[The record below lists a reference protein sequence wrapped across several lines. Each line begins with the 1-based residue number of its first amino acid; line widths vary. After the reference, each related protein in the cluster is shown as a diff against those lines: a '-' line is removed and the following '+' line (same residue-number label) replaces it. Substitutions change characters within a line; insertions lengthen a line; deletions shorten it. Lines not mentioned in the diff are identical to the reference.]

1 MKQGLISHEQFNQM
15 DDQTALSLIFMSGL
29 STSPTITSVSGQGL
43 GMAIVKEKIEI
54 IGGHLEL
61 KSQLNIG
68 TTITITMPLAL
79 TTFKGILIKVSDE
92 LFALPTSHLKKII
105 RIRPQEITTIEN
117 KESIFVD
124 STMLAFVK
132 LCDILGLSQ
141 KLNSESNQFLQV
153 VVIQSA
159 GNSVAFQVDDIYG
172 EQEILVKKLNKPLI
186 RVNYILGATILENGD
201 LVPILCVSDLV
212 KAAIIKS
219 PTSTQLLDNIEIEN
233 SLDKKILV
241 VEDSITTRTL
251 LKNLLEMAGYTVLTA
266 VDGLDAW
273 RVLKSSDIS
282 LVVSDIDMP
291 RMNGFDLTQKI
302 RQDTKT
308 SALPVVLVTSK
319 ESREDLEYGI
329 DVGANA
335 YILKS
340 HFEDNNFLATI
351 KRLL

>member
-1 MKQGLISHEQFNQM
+1 
-15 DDQTALSLIFMSGL
+15 
-29 STSPTITSVSGQGL
+29 
-43 GMAIVKEKIEI
+43 
-54 IGGHLEL
+54 
-61 KSQLNIG
+61 
-68 TTITITMPLAL
+68 
-79 TTFKGILIKVSDE
+79 
-92 LFALPTSHLKKII
+92 
-105 RIRPQEITTIEN
+105 
-117 KESIFVD
+117 
-124 STMLAFVK
+124 
-132 LCDILGLSQ
+132 
-141 KLNSESNQFLQV
+141 
-153 VVIQSA
+153 
-159 GNSVAFQVDDIYG
+159 
-172 EQEILVKKLNKPLI
+172 
-186 RVNYILGATILENGD
+186 
-201 LVPILCVSDLV
+201 
-212 KAAIIKS
+212 
-219 PTSTQLLDNIEIEN
+219 
-233 SLDKKILV
+233 
-241 VEDSITTRTL
+241 
-251 LKNLLEMAGYTVLTA
+251 MAGYTVLTA

>member
-1 MKQGLISHEQFNQM
+1 MDGLLEDAKKLVMLPFSTLLDSFPIMVRNISRNQGKDVNLIMEGTDIEIDKRVLEYLKDPLIHLIRNSIDHGIEKPEDRLNKSKQGTLKVSVSKFSGNEIEITIYDDGRGININAVKLFAVKQGLISHEQFNQM

-201 LVPILCVSDLV
+201 LVPILCVSD
-212 KAAIIKS
+212 
-219 PTSTQLLDNIEIEN
+219 
-233 SLDKKILV
+233 
-241 VEDSITTRTL
+241 
-251 LKNLLEMAGYTVLTA
+251 
-266 VDGLDAW
+266 
-273 RVLKSSDIS
+273 
-282 LVVSDIDMP
+282 
-291 RMNGFDLTQKI
+291 
-302 RQDTKT
+302 
-308 SALPVVLVTSK
+308 
-319 ESREDLEYGI
+319 
-329 DVGANA
+329 
-335 YILKS
+335 
-340 HFEDNNFLATI
+340 
-351 KRLL
+351 